1 MKWVYKGELPPLE
14 DYEAGV
20 SSIGRSSSSKDE
32 GLTLE
37 TSVLESFYVG
47 NLTFIDFDS
56 NFLFHFPT
64 DTVP

>member
-1 MKWVYKGELPPLE
+1 MKRVYKGEWPTLE

-47 NLTFIDFDS
+47 NLTLIDFDS
-56 NFLFHFPT
+56 NCLFHFPT